1 MELAVLLRW
10 NELRLKAAEVL
21 IVEKVYHELED
32 TRRKEIILDAE
43 MECRIRMENIGKTLR
58 LFGTW

>member
-1 MELAVLLRW
+1 M
-10 NELRLKAAEVL
+10 L